1 MSEAVDEELIAS
13 VAREQVAQLAPQE
26 LPLFRAQSAA
36 YFEDPQKALQ
46 GDRAGEDML
55 SFGPEVAFALL
66 TPVILS
72 VTSTVLGAVAEELA
86 KTLGEESRGVVGDL
100 VRRLFRRPPA
110 GVQDERVAGERVE
123 RGSGWGAPTGGA
135 RAHRRAAGQ
144 GASVGLR
151 AGAPAERP
159 RGPGQPPGQFARGQP
174 GPGIGAS
181 PRGGRD
187 ARGTGG

>member
-1 MSEAVDEELIAS
+1 VSEAVDEELIAS

-46 GDRAGEDML
+46 GDRSAEDML

-72 VTSTVLGAVAEELA
+72 VTSTVLSAVAEELGR
-86 KTLGEESRGVVGDL
+86 TLGEESRGVVGDL

-110 GVQDERVAGERVE
+110 GAQDASGVGVSGAAGAAGAAGE
-123 RGSGWGAPTGGA
+123 TGGA
-135 RAHRRAAGQ
+135 PPPEVPVLTAAQLARVRQSAFERARQLDVPEARASLLAD
-144 GASVGLR
+144 SLVGSLVL
-151 AGAPAERP
+151 A
-159 RGPGQPPGQFARGQP
+159 
-174 GPGIGAS
+174 
-181 PRGGRD
+181 
-187 ARGTGG
+187 

>member
-46 GDRAGEDML
+46 GDRSGEDML

-72 VTSTVLGAVAEELA
+72 VTSTVLSAVAEELGR
-86 KTLGEESRGVVGDL
+86 TLGEESRGVAGDL
-100 VRRLFRRPPA
+100 VRRLFRRPPTGA
-110 GVQDERVAGERVE
+110 QDASGVGESGAAGESGGGVQPAPVPVLTAAQLARVRQSAFERARQLDVPE
-123 RGSGWGAPTGGA
+123 A
-135 RAHRRAAGQ
+135 RASLLAD
-144 GASVGLR
+144 SLVGSL
-151 AGAPAERP
+151 ALA
-159 RGPGQPPGQFARGQP
+159 
-174 GPGIGAS
+174 
-181 PRGGRD
+181 
-187 ARGTGG
+187 

>member
-1 MSEAVDEELIAS
+1 MSKAVDEELIAS

-46 GDRAGEDML
+46 GDRSGDDML

-66 TPVILS
+66 TPIILS
-72 VTSTVLGAVAEELA
+72 VTSTVLSAVAEELG
-86 KTLGEESRGVVGDL
+86 KTLGEESRGLVGDL

-110 GVQDERVAGERVE
+110 ETQETGGEGER
-123 RGSGWGAPTGGA
+123 SAGWGAPARGA

-151 AGAPAERP
+151 AGAPAGRP
-159 RGPGQPPGQFARGQP
+159 
-174 GPGIGAS
+174 
-181 PRGGRD
+181 
-187 ARGTGG
+187 

>member
-110 GVQDERVAGERVE
+110 GVQDA
-123 RGSGWGAPTGGA
+123 GSGAGGAGRAGGAGGAGGAPPPEVPVLTAAQLARVRQSAFERARLLNVPEA
-135 RAHRRAAGQ
+135 RASLLAD
-144 GASVGLR
+144 SLVGSL
-151 AGAPAERP
+151 ALA
-159 RGPGQPPGQFARGQP
+159 
-174 GPGIGAS
+174 
-181 PRGGRD
+181 
-187 ARGTGG
+187 

>member
-46 GDRAGEDML
+46 GDRSGEDML

-110 GVQDERVAGERVE
+110 GVQEASGEGGMDRVE
-123 RGSGWGAPTGGA
+123 RGRWVGRP
-135 RAHRRAAGQ
+135 HRRCPC
-144 GASVGLR
+144 S
-151 AGAPAERP
+151 RP
-159 RGPGQPPGQFARGQP
+159 RSWPGCVSRP
-174 GPGIGAS
+174 S
-181 PRGGRD
+181 SGR
-187 ARGTGG
+187 AC

>member
-1 MSEAVDEELIAS
+1 VSEAVDEELIAS

-46 GDRAGEDML
+46 GDRSAEDML

-72 VTSTVLGAVAEELA
+72 VTSTVLSAVAEELGR
-86 KTLGEESRGVVGDL
+86 TLGEESRGVVGDL

-110 GVQDERVAGERVE
+110 GAQDASGVGVSGAAGAAGE
-123 RGSGWGAPTGGA
+123 TGGA
-135 RAHRRAAGQ
+135 PPPEVPVLTAAQLARVRQSAFERAHQLDVPEARASLLAD
-144 GASVGLR
+144 SLVGSLVL
-151 AGAPAERP
+151 A
-159 RGPGQPPGQFARGQP
+159 
-174 GPGIGAS
+174 
-181 PRGGRD
+181 
-187 ARGTGG
+187 

>member
-1 MSEAVDEELIAS
+1 VSEAVDEELIAS

-46 GDRAGEDML
+46 GDRSGEDML
-55 SFGPEVAFALL
+55 SFGSEVAFALL

-110 GVQDERVAGERVE
+110 GAQDASGVGESGAAGE
-123 RGSGWGAPTGGA
+123 TGGA
-135 RAHRRAAGQ
+135 PPPEVPVLTAAQLARVRQSAFERARLLNVPEARASLLAD
-144 GASVGLR
+144 SLVGSL
-151 AGAPAERP
+151 ALA
-159 RGPGQPPGQFARGQP
+159 
-174 GPGIGAS
+174 
-181 PRGGRD
+181 
-187 ARGTGG
+187 

>member
-46 GDRAGEDML
+46 GDRSAEDML
-55 SFGPEVAFALL
+55 SFGPEVAFALI

-72 VTSTVLGAVAEELA
+72 VTSTVLSAVAEELGR
-86 KTLGEESRGVVGDL
+86 TLGEESRGVVGDL

-110 GVQDERVAGERVE
+110 GVQDASGVGESGAAGVAG
-123 RGSGWGAPTGGA
+123 ATGGSPPPEVPVLTAAQLARVRQSAFERARQLDVPEA
-135 RAHRRAAGQ
+135 RASLLAD
-144 GASVGLR
+144 SLVGSLVL
-151 AGAPAERP
+151 A
-159 RGPGQPPGQFARGQP
+159 
-174 GPGIGAS
+174 
-181 PRGGRD
+181 
-187 ARGTGG
+187 